1 MEATSFSIMPNP
13 ASEFLEPVLS
23 TEGMRAADLR
33 TIEEHGITGRDLMEN
48 AGRAA
53 CEFIEV
59 RFGEMKGRRVFV
71 LSGKGNNGG
80 DGLVVARVLS
90 EQGADVTTMTLGA
103 EGDCT
108 EDTAAKLRALRE
120 VEGVE
125 ILPFTRIEG
134 VQAMAKPELI
144 IDALLGVGATGELRE
159 PINLLT
165 AWTNE
170 QDVPVVA
177 MDVPTGLNSDMGLA
191 AEHTIRATMTVA
203 MGGLKTGLLLNDAS
217 TFSGVV
223 DVAEIG
229 VPSSVIREEAD
240 AFRATDVWVNAALPR
255 RAPNAHK
262 YSSGRVLAV
271 VGSRM
276 FTGAAVLAS
285 TAAYRIGAGA
295 VVCCTPE
302 SARATVDALVPEVM
316 VAAQQESEEGTL
328 AITAY
333 DDITSRLEKCDAV
346 LLGSGLGRSRET
358 ARLVE
363 ALLRRIDC
371 PAVIDADGLNA
382 FAGRTEKLAE
392 LSNRRFVLTPHMG
405 EFKRLVGEDDIDESD
420 RIGLARTFS
429 ATWNAVVVL
438 KGMPSIVGTPGG
450 RVFIG
455 PPGNPALAT
464 AGTGNVLERHVFNK
478 TRVPEHHTRPAS
490 R

>member
-1 MEATSFSIMPNP
+1 
-13 ASEFLEPVLS
+13 
-23 TEGMRAADLR
+23 
-33 TIEEHGITGRDLMEN
+33 
-48 AGRAA
+48 
-53 CEFIEV
+53 
-59 RFGEMKGRRVFV
+59 
-71 LSGKGNNGG
+71 
-80 DGLVVARVLS
+80 
-90 EQGADVTTMTLGA
+90 
-103 EGDCT
+103 
-108 EDTAAKLRALRE
+108 
-120 VEGVE
+120 
-125 ILPFTRIEG
+125 
-134 VQAMAKPELI
+134 
-144 IDALLGVGATGELRE
+144 
-159 PINLLT
+159 
-165 AWTNE
+165 
-170 QDVPVVA
+170 
-177 MDVPTGLNSDMGLA
+177 
-191 AEHTIRATMTVA
+191 MTVA

-223 DVAEIG
+223 NVAEIG

-271 VGSRM
+271 VGSRL

-464 AGTGNVLERHVFNK
+464 AGTGDVLAGSIVGLLAQGLEPEDAAVCALHVG
-478 TRVPEHHTRPAS
+478 TAAAESYTATHGVSSMMAS
-490 R
+490 DLLAAIPIVLHKRFSA